1 MDNTMKGLIQLL
13 KEEQKSRRKVLTE
26 ELQNVTSND
35 YTKETDLINEPVM
48 PPTDDEFIEDGAVLD
63 DPNLLLDPAFSFGE
77 STIEQKKV
85 MLIEYFDKLISK
97 IVIVRD
103 HIDSLSFDSV
113 VSSNMVIGASQ
124 LQFNL
129 EELKTKVTKYVEDQF
144 ETDKYERSLY
154 VYLSFMEELKL
165 IVKLLQKQAKK
176 L

>member
-1 MDNTMKGLIQLL
+1 MNNTMKGLIQLL
-13 KEEQKSRRKVLTE
+13 KDEQTSKRSALKE

-35 YTKETDLINEPVM
+35 YTQETSLINEPAM
-48 PPTDDEFIEDGAVLD
+48 PPTDDTIEDGAVMD
-63 DPNLLLDPAFSFGE
+63 DPNLLLDPALNFES
-77 STIEQKKV
+77 STIEQKKI
-85 MLIEYFDKLISK
+85 MLIEYFNKLIDK
-97 IVIVRD
+97 VVIVRD

-113 VSSNMVIGASQ
+113 VSSNTVIGASQ

-129 EELKTKVTKYVEDQF
+129 EELKSKISKYIEDQF

>member
-1 MDNTMKGLIQLL
+1 MKEVFRLL
-13 KEEQKSRRKVLTE
+13 KEDKELKDKVYLSE
-26 ELQNVTSND
+26 ELQPVSSDN
-35 YTKETDLINEPVM
+35 YAQETDLINEPAM
-48 PPTDDEFIEDGAVLD
+48 PSEDEELIDGGEMVVD
-63 DPNLLLDPAFSFGE
+63 DPNLMLDPALNFE
-77 STIEQKKV
+77 SNSIEQKKI
-85 MLIEYFDKLISK
+85 MLVDYFDKLLNK
-97 IVIVRD
+97 VTIVID

-129 EELKTKVTKYVEDQF
+129 EELKSKISKYIEDQY
-144 ETDKYERSLY
+144 ESDKYERALY